1 MDSSTIFMATL
12 ETFWW
17 VALIALVVGTITLV
31 IHQLW
36 PDDNDRKL
44 EREEALRAKRLQ
56 EKLEAAPPA
65 QTLADFYDKY
75 DEIPAKDRMGTLMK
89 PAEDTSTPW
98 HDELLTKYQLTMVI
112 DFDKG
117 VARFV
122 DRKYFEL
129 KNKVVE
135 RPLDKVLGADYRD
148 FRSLVVS
155 VRYQLNARAKR
166 TGTAPTKQPKARA
179 AAS

>member
-1 MDSSTIFMATL
+1 MDNSTIFMATL

-56 EKLEAAPPA
+56 ERLEAAPQA

-75 DEIPAKDRMGTLMK
+75 EEYPAKDRMDTLMK
-89 PAEDTSTPW
+89 PAEAPQTPS
-98 HDELLTKYQLTMVI
+98 HDELLTKHQMKMELDSDAGIV
-112 DFDKG
+112 
-117 VARFV
+117 RFT
-122 DRKYFEL
+122 DCRYFEL
-129 KNKVVE
+129 KNKVME
-135 RPLDKVLGADYRD
+135 RPLDIVLGANYEE
-148 FRSLVVS
+148 FRGMVRA
-155 VRYQLNARAKR
+155 VRYQFNNRAKKS
-166 TGTAPTKQPKARA
+166 GIAPVKHRQA
-179 AAS
+179 A